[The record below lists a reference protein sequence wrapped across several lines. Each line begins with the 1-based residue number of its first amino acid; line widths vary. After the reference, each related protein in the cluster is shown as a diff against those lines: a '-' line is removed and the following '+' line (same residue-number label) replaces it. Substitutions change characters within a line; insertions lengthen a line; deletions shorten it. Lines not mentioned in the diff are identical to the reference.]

1 MTEEKIR
8 EFSLRISQTSRTGL
22 VAITDE
28 IIITYIEDAKK
39 ALGENDKEA
48 FLFNIG
54 KAKQFVDD
62 LSSSL
67 DMRFEISYELQRLYS
82 FIRGRLIIAE
92 GRENAEYLDVCIE
105 MLEKLKSAFEKVAQS
120 DHSGNV
126 IQGSQKVYAGL
137 TYGPGST
144 LNEVVFH
151 S

>member
-28 IIITYIEDAKK
+28 IIITYIKDAKK

-92 GRENAEYLDVCIE
+92 GRENAEYLDHRGFSGQLSDQLGTDPAVWRDR
-105 MLEKLKSAFEKVAQS
+105 QS
-120 DHSGNV
+120 ERNALAWHFNDRDLWLLLHV
-126 IQGSQKVYAGL
+126 
-137 TYGPGST
+137 
-144 LNEVVFH
+144 
-151 S
+151 

>member
-67 DMRFEISYELQRLYS
+67 DIK
-82 FIRGRLIIAE
+82 
-92 GRENAEYLDVCIE
+92 YLMNCKGCIP
-105 MLEKLKSAFEKVAQS
+105 L
-120 DHSGNV
+120 
-126 IQGSQKVYAGL
+126 
-137 TYGPGST
+137 
-144 LNEVVFH
+144 
-151 S
+151 

>member
-54 KAKQFVDD
+54 KAKQFRWICG
-62 LSSSL
+62 LK
-67 DMRFEISYELQRLYS
+67 
-82 FIRGRLIIAE
+82 
-92 GRENAEYLDVCIE
+92 YLMNCKGCIP
-105 MLEKLKSAFEKVAQS
+105 L
-120 DHSGNV
+120 
-126 IQGSQKVYAGL
+126 
-137 TYGPGST
+137 
-144 LNEVVFH
+144 
-151 S
+151 

>member
-1 MTEEKIR
+1 M
-8 EFSLRISQTSRTGL
+8 
-22 VAITDE
+22 
-28 IIITYIEDAKK
+28 
-39 ALGENDKEA
+39 
-48 FLFNIG
+48 
-54 KAKQFVDD
+54 DD

-67 DMRFEISYELQRLYS
+67 DMRFKISYELQRLYS

-105 MLEKLKSAFEKVAQS
+105 MLEKLRSAFEKVAES